1 MILGHTKS
9 YRCIMQLTLQTTNQT
24 DKNHNVLL
32 CLIIYFHFKKAAY
45 KIVWSTCT
53 MKGLIE
59 RNPRHQK

>member
-9 YRCIMQLTLQTTNQT
+9 YRCIMQLTTNQT

-32 CLIIYFHFKKAAY
+32 CLIICFHFKKAAY

-59 RNPRHQK
+59 RNPRHKK

>member
-32 CLIIYFHFKKAAY
+32 CLIICFHFKKAAY
-45 KIVWSTCT
+45 KIVWSTYT

-59 RNPRHQK
+59 RNPHHQK